1 MKVLLIGNPNV
12 GKSVIFNRL
21 SGLNVIS
28 SNYVGTTINFLKTFV
43 SLAEDKKFEL
53 IDVPGTYTLKPTN
66 EAEAVA
72 VKILKEGDVI
82 VNVIDATNLERN
94 LFLTMQL
101 ISFKKP
107 LVVILN
113 MWDETKHKGIEIDV
127 KKLSDTLGVPV
138 IPVCA
143 LSGEGIKEFSLAIKD
158 ASVSSYINK
167 SFKKLD
173 NLFVWDKI
181 GKIISDTQK
190 LYHHHHTVWQRI
202 SDFSIHPILG
212 LFFAFFVLYVSFI
225 TIRFIGEGLIG
236 YFFNPFFQNVLT
248 PFFMKLSSLLGSGG
262 FLHQVLI
269 GRLVDGQIDYF
280 QSFGVLTS
288 GFYVPIVA
296 VLPYVISFYFVLS
309 ILEDSGYL
317 PRLAVLIDNVFHK
330 LGLHGYA
337 IIPTLLGFGCNVPG
351 ILATRILEDKRQ
363 RFVVSVLISIAVPCV
378 ALQAMILNV
387 LGKYGF
393 KYVISVYVVL
403 FIVWII
409 IGFILNKFKKG
420 NTPELFIEIPPYRLP
435 SFKVLFKKLYFR
447 VKNFLLEALPI
458 VLGGILLVNL
468 LYSLNIFQY
477 IANFTAPVITRLMGL
492 PKNAVIA
499 IIMGFLRKDIA
510 MGMLLT
516 NPMTLKQLFIS
527 IIILSMTF
535 PCIAT
540 FAVLWKELGWKKTV
554 YSVLIML
561 LTAIFVGS
569 IINFIL

>member
-1 MKVLLIGNPNV
+1 MKVLLMGNPNV

-21 SGLNVIS
+21 SGLNVVS
-28 SNYVGTTINFLKTFV
+28 ANYAGTTISFSKTFI
-43 SLAEDKKFEL
+43 SLAGNKKVEL

-66 EAEAVA
+66 EAEKVA
-72 VKILKEGDVI
+72 VKILEEGDVI
-82 VNVIDATNLERN
+82 INIIDATNLERN

-107 LVVILN
+107 LVIVLN
-113 MWDETKHKGIEIDV
+113 MWDETKHKGIEINI
-127 KKLSDTLGVPV
+127 KKLQQILGVPV
-138 IPVCA
+138 ISTCA
-143 LSGEGIKEFSLAIKD
+143 LSGEGIKELSLVIKN
-158 ASVSSYINK
+158 ASISSYINK
-167 SFKKLD
+167 SLKKID
-173 NLFVWDKI
+173 NLLIWNKI
-181 GKIISDTQK
+181 GKIIFNTQK
-190 LYHHHHTVWQRI
+190 LYHRHHTLWQRI
-202 SDFSIHPILG
+202 SDFSIHPIGG
-212 LFFAFFVLYVSFI
+212 LFFAFFILYSSFR

-236 YFFNPFFQNVLT
+236 YVFDPFFQNILT
-248 PFFMKLSSLLGSGG
+248 PIFMKLSVFFGSGG
-262 FLHQVLI
+262 FLHQILI
-269 GRLVDGQIDYF
+269 GKLIDGEIDYF

-288 GFYVPIVA
+288 GFYVPIAA

-309 ILEDSGYL
+309 VLEDSGYL
-317 PRLAVLIDNVFHK
+317 PRLAVLVDSIFHK

-363 RFVVSVLISIAVPCV
+363 RFVVSTLISIAVPCV

-393 KYVISVYVVL
+393 KYVLSVYGVL
-403 FIVWII
+403 LIVWIG
-409 IGFILNKFKKG
+409 IGLILNKFRKG
-420 NTPELFIEIPPYRLP
+420 DTPELFIEIPPYRLP
-435 SFKVLFKKLYFR
+435 SFKILFKKLYFR
-447 VKNFLLEALPI
+447 VKGFLFEALPI
-458 VLGGILLVNL
+458 VLGGILVVNL

-477 IANFTAPVITRLMGL
+477 IADFTAPVIASLMGL

-527 IIILSMTF
+527 TIVLSMTF

-540 FAVLWKELGWKKTV
+540 FAVLWKELGWKKTI

-561 LTAIFVGS
+561 LTATFVGS
-569 IINFIL
+569 ILHLIL